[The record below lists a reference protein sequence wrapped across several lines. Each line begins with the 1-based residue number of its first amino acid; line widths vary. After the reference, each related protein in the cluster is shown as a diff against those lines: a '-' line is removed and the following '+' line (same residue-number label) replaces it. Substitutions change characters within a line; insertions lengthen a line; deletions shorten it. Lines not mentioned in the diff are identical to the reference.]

1 MLISSF
7 MKKIFYVLTPIV
19 IALIVFLILI
29 IIVNIQ
35 PDKGALQVTSAPV
48 SEVYLDGK
56 LIGKT
61 PFCKCDLPD
70 LIKTGDYTIRL
81 IPLQGDSQPFEE
93 KITISPK
100 IITVVDRTFGT
111 GVLGEGSVLTFTPT
125 SNKNDTQISI
135 VSFPDK
141 AEVFLDNNI
150 SGISP
155 LILKK
160 VTASDHEIKLTK
172 DGYKDKIIKVSTKQ
186 GFELDVTIFMS
197 VSSEV
202 PSIATPSAAVSAP
215 TKTQVTILST
225 PTGFL
230 RVRQDPSIGAMQV
243 GQVNPGDKFDL
254 LDEKNGW
261 YQIQLTNGTKGW
273 VSSQYS
279 QKSS

>member
-1 MLISSF
+1 MRKVLFVLI
-7 MKKIFYVLTPIV
+7 PII
-19 IALIVFLILI
+19 IALIVFFILILI
-29 IIVNIQ
+29 VNRQ

-61 PFCKCDLPD
+61 PLCKCDLPNF
-70 LIKTGDYTIRL
+70 IKTGDYTVRL
-81 IPLQGDSQPFEE
+81 IPLQGDSSPFEQ

-100 IITVVDRTFGT
+100 IITVVDRTFGQ
-111 GVLGEGSVLTFTPT
+111 GVLGEGSVLTFSPI
-125 SNKNDTQISI
+125 SNKDDAQISI

-141 AEVFLDNNI
+141 AEVFLDNSI

-155 LILKK
+155 LVLKK

-172 DGYKDKIIKVSTKQ
+172 DGYKDKIIKISTKQ
-186 GFELDVTIFMS
+186 GFELEATIFMS
-197 VSSEV
+197 VSSAV
-202 PSIATPSAAVSAP
+202 SNIATPSATVSAP
-215 TKTQVTILST
+215 IKTQITILST

-230 RVRQDPSIGAMQV
+230 RVRQDPSIGAAQI

-261 YQIQLTNGTKGW
+261 YQIQLPNGTKGW